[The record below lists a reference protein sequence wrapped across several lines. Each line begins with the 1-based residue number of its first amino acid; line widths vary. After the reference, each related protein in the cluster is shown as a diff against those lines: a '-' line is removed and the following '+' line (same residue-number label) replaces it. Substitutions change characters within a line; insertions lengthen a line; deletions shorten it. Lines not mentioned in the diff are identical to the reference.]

1 MSYDKERYAKPSF
14 LINREI
20 DERYAELA
28 VELGVNK
35 SQLYVKGAREYM
47 RFLVDHKQQNN
58 SNTSLDSLV

>member
-35 SQLYVKGAREYM
+35 SQLYVKGAKEYL
-47 RFLVDHKQQNN
+47 RFLIDHKQQNN
-58 SNTSLDSLV
+58 TKTSLGSLV

>member
-1 MSYDKERYAKPSF
+1 MSYDKERYAKQSF

-35 SQLYVKGAREYM
+35 SQLYVKGAKEYI
-47 RFLVDHKQQNN
+47 RFLVDHRQQNN
-58 SNTSLDSLV
+58 SETSLGSLV